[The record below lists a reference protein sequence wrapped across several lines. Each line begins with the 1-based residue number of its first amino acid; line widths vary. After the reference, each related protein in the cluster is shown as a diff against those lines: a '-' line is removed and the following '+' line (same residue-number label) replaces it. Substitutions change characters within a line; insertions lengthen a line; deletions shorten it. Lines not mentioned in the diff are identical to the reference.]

1 MALRFFEN
9 ADPDDVNGT
18 SLQGEI
24 DISYKELV
32 SIFGEPHSKGDG
44 YKVDAQWLLQF
55 NTPEGPVVATIY
67 NYKTGKSYLGRSGMA
82 TSRIRDWHIGG
93 KEPIAATLI
102 KQAILITPRSK

>member
-1 MALRFFEN
+1 MTLRFFEN
-9 ADPDDVNGT
+9 GDPDDVHGT

-44 YKVDAQWLLQF
+44 YKVDAEWILQF

-67 NYKTGKSYLGRSGMA
+67 NYKDGKNYLGRSGMA
-82 TSRIRDWHIGG
+82 TSRIRNWHIGS
-93 KEPIAATLI
+93 KEPIVTTLI